1 MSAHASTE
9 YARYK
14 APEII
19 GRRCDGESC
28 RVIAESLGIP
38 EHQIWGLLRAK
49 GYAGKHRALPARRR
63 KSVRG
68 RVESLDGA
76 WATICESADYIE
88 IERSSDGSGW
98 IVSIDD
104 LPGDQQTTV
113 ESAIASAFHRWRK

>member
-1 MSAHASTE
+1 MK
-9 YARYK
+9 YAIICESQWEGTDIQE
-14 APEII
+14 EIE
-19 GRRCDGESC
+19 GDFSSEQE
-28 RVIAESLGIP
+28 A
-38 EHQIWGLLRAK
+38 
-49 GYAGKHRALPARRR
+49 
-63 KSVRG
+63 
-68 RVESLDGA
+68 LDGA